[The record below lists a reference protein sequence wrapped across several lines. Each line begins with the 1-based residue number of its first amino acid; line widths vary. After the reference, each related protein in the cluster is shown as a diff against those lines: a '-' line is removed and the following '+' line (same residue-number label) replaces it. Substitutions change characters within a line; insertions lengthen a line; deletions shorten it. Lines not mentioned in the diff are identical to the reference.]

1 LGRLALD
8 RRTTSDA
15 TESFAT
21 RTTSTAKEGFSETLL
36 ADRVMPERIVGA
48 YRELERTVSDACRT
62 GTRKHPKI
70 RFVARRG
77 AG

>member
-1 LGRLALD
+1 MERLALGIHPNGKFRYTD
-8 RRTTSDA
+8 HFD
-15 TESFAT
+15 TE
-21 RTTSTAKEGFSETLL
+21 EGFSEKLL
-36 ADRVMPERIVGA
+36 AGRVMPDRIVGA
-48 YRELERTVSDACRT
+48 YREFERTVSDACGT